1 MQNIREQDRVL
12 NRLGARLLAPE
23 ELTEVRGGIIHT
35 GVCTFD
41 PRTDTV
47 DGDCT
52 PEPNFR

>member
-1 MQNIREQDRVL
+1 MSNTREQDRVL
-12 NRLGARLLAPE
+12 NRLGARILGLE
-23 ELTEVRGGIIHT
+23 EMKQVTGGIIHT

-41 PRTDTV
+41 PKTGAY